1 MLCHKASSNHDYA
14 DDDIV
19 VQGYMSHLRQALGVI
34 VESLE
39 NYAGAYEALDGM
51 RGLLTFWRV
60 WWCLLTLSSADTA
73 VVGVGDV
80 SLSRVGI
87 KT

>member
-39 NYAGAYEALDGM
+39 NYAGEQVILAVDHM
-51 RGLLTFWRV
+51 RAK
-60 WWCLLTLSSADTA
+60 LSEFEYLPAINKCMKIIHPE
-73 VVGVGDV
+73 GEW
-80 SLSRVGI
+80 
-87 KT
+87 